1 MSIIISQNGKNAK
14 RIDPASF
21 GKENYLQQYIYE
33 NPESIPLYEIK
44 EDIRLLIL
52 KREFPTDSGSIDAL
66 GIDKDGEIY
75 LIETKLYKNPDKRLV
90 VAQVLDYGASLWSNS
105 LDFNHFISIIEE
117 GVSKNFK
124 TNLNDKLRQFFEL
137 DDDGVNQLL
146 DNIQKN
152 LNDGKLKFVVL
163 MDKLHDRLKDLI
175 LYINENSKFDIFA
188 VELEYYKHDTFEILI
203 PKLFGA
209 EVKKDIG
216 IANSNGQ
223 RKKWDETM
231 FFEDL
236 KNNANKEQ
244 LEAIKKLYQFSKDNA
259 DEIRWGTGASSGSFS
274 PIFYKVSNK
283 SIFNV
288 QSNGRLVFN
297 FFWLNDLENT
307 ADYRDRIKKE
317 LDANTKLKIPNNYRD
332 KRVEYININ
341 QWINEVDDLIKVMKF
356 ILK

>member
-52 KREFPTDSGSIDAL
+52 KREFPTSSGPIDAL

-75 LIETKLYKNPDKRLV
+75 LVETKLYKNPDKRLV
-90 VAQVLDYGASLWSNS
+90 VAQVLDYGASLWSTS
-105 LDFNHFISIIEE
+105 LDFNEFISIIED

-124 TNLNDKLRQFFEL
+124 TNLNAKLKQFFNL
-137 DDDGVNQLL
+137 DDDGINQLL
-146 DNIQKN
+146 DSVQKN
-152 LNDGKLKFVVL
+152 LNEGKLKFVVL

-188 VELEYYKHDTFEILI
+188 VELEYYKHDNFEILI

-216 IANSNGQ
+216 VASKSGQ
-223 RKKWDETM
+223 RKKWDESS
-231 FFEDL
+231 FFDDL
-236 KNNANKEQ
+236 KNNVSPKQ
-244 LEAIKKLYQFSKDNA
+244 VEAIKKLYQFSKDNA
-259 DEIRWGTGASSGSFS
+259 DDIRWGTGVTSGSFN
-274 PIFYKVSNK
+274 PIFNKISNK
-283 SIFNV
+283 SV
-288 QSNGRLVFN
+288 YTVKTNGHLILN
-297 FFWLNDLENT
+297 FHWLNDLAQT
-307 ADYRDRIKKE
+307 AS
-317 LDANTKLKIPNNYRD
+317 YRD
-332 KRVEYININ
+332 KLKKGIESSTDLKIANDYQDKFFEYDVETWSKDIDNI
-341 QWINEVDDLIKVMKF
+341 IKVIKS

>member
-14 RIDPASF
+14 RIDPANF
-21 GKENYLQQYIYE
+21 GKEDYLQQYIYE

-105 LDFNHFISIIEE
+105 LDFNQFISIIEG

-124 TNLNDKLRQFFEL
+124 TNLNDKLKQFFDLNE
-137 DDDGVNQLL
+137 DGVNQLL
-146 DNIQKN
+146 DNVQRN

-175 LYINENSKFDIFA
+175 LYINENSKFDIYA
-188 VELEYYKHDTFEILI
+188 VELEYYKHDSFEILI

-216 IANSNGQ
+216 VASG
-223 RKKWDETM
+223 RKSWDETG
-231 FFEDL
+231 FFEDAKKWL
-236 KNNANKEQ
+236 KPNEY
-244 LEAIKKLYQFSKDNA
+244 EAVKNLYEFSKNIS
-259 DEIRWGTGASSGSFS
+259 DEISFGTGATRASFMVKFHKVS
-274 PIFYKVSNK
+274 QKSLYKVTAK
-283 SIFNV
+283 
-288 QSNGRLVFN
+288 GLVDFC
-297 FFWLNDLENT
+297 FVWLNDT
-307 ADYRDRIKKE
+307 DKAIF
-317 LDANTKLKIPNNYRD
+317 YRD
-332 KRVEYININ
+332 KFKNLINKYIPQIKIPSDYKDRIVRVHISE
-341 QWINEVDDLIKVMKF
+341 LIPEMDKF
-356 ILK
+356 KKLVKETVTDN